1 MSFPYQIFDVFA
13 DAPLAGN
20 PLAVVFDADRLS
32 TEEMQS
38 IAREFNLSETVFFS
52 AAEDAGTTARMRIF
66 TPVSEM
72 PFAGHPTV
80 GGAIAYAL
88 ARGGDGDGDAVVR
101 LALNAGPVAVKVT
114 RSAHVAAAAFDAPL
128 VPKSVGEPVDTAAVA
143 AALGLAIDDIGFDGL
158 VPIAASSGPT
168 FTMVP
173 LARADAL
180 ARIAQDRKA
189 WASAF
194 APPLSA
200 AFCVA
205 RSGPRRFQ
213 ARMFAPLQGI
223 EEDPATGS
231 AAVAFAALLAPLAGG
246 DGVHEY
252 VIDQGVEMG
261 RPSVMGLALEI
272 AGGSLVRV
280 QLSGQAVKVAE
291 GTLLL

>member
-1 MSFPYQIFDVFA
+1 MAFPYQIFDVFA

-32 TEEMQS
+32 TEEMQT
-38 IAREFNLSETVFFS
+38 IAREFNLSETVFFC
-52 AAEDAGTTARMRIF
+52 AAEDASTTARMRIF
-66 TPVSEM
+66 TPMSEM

-88 ARGGDGDGDAVVR
+88 ARGGGGSVVR
-101 LALNAGPVAVKVT
+101 LALNAGPVAVTVT
-114 RSAHVAAAAFDAPL
+114 PAPRGASAAFDAPL
-128 VPKSVGEPVDTAAVA
+128 VPKLLGDPVDTATVA
-143 AALGLAIDDIGFDGL
+143 AALGLGADDIGFDGL
-158 VPIAASSGPT
+158 VPVAASSGPT

-173 LARADAL
+173 LARAEAL
-180 ARIAQDRKA
+180 ARIAQDRNV

-194 APPLSA
+194 VPPLSA

-205 RSGPRRFQ
+205 RTGPRRFQ

-252 VIDQGVEMG
+252 VIDQGIEMG
-261 RPSVMGLALEI
+261 RPSVMGIALEI